1 MDFLILVGQRKE
13 RYAGEYL
20 PEALEV
26 IDANGNDENPDFLI
40 AKKDEYECTKEF
52 DSLAVV
58 RVSVPGASITDALYP
73 TNKAIDGLVV

>member
-13 RYAGEYL
+13 RYEGEYF

-40 AKKDEYECTKEF
+40 DKKDEYERSKEF
-52 DSLAVV
+52 DSLTVV
-58 RVSVPGASITDALYP
+58 RIRVPVAEITEALYP
-73 TNKAIDGLVV
+73 TSKAIGGLVV

>member
-13 RYAGEYL
+13 RYEGEYL

-40 AKKDEYECTKEF
+40 DKKDEYERSKEF
-52 DSLAVV
+52 DSLTVV
-58 RVSVPGASITDALYP
+58 RIRVPGAAITESLYP
-73 TNKAIDGLVV
+73 TSKAIGGLVV

>member
-1 MDFLILVGQRKE
+1 MDFLILVGQRKQ
-13 RYAGEYL
+13 RYEGEYL

-40 AKKDEYECTKEF
+40 DKRDEYERTEEF

-58 RVSVPGASITDALYP
+58 RVRVSGAAITEALYP
-73 TNKAIDGLVV
+73 TSKAIGGLVV

>member
-1 MDFLILVGQRKE
+1 MDFLILVGQRKQ
-13 RYAGEYL
+13 RYEGEYL

-40 AKKDEYECTKEF
+40 DKRDEYERTEEF

-58 RVSVPGASITDALYP
+58 RIRVSGAAITEALHP
-73 TNKAIDGLVV
+73 TNKAIGGLVV

>member
-13 RYAGEYL
+13 RYEGEYL

-26 IDANGNDENPDFLI
+26 IDENGNDENPDFLI
-40 AKKDEYECTKEF
+40 GKKDEYERTMEF

-58 RVSVPGASITDALYP
+58 RVRVPDASITKALYP
-73 TNKAIDGLVV
+73 ASKAIDGLVV

>member
-1 MDFLILVGQRKE
+1 MNELLDHGGNMDFLILVGQRKQ
-13 RYAGEYL
+13 RYEGEYL

-40 AKKDEYECTKEF
+40 DKRDEYERTEEF

-58 RVSVPGASITDALYP
+58 RVTIS
-73 TNKAIDGLVV
+73 

>member
-1 MDFLILVGQRKE
+1 MFLLWLVL
-13 RYAGEYL
+13 GEYL

-40 AKKDEYECTKEF
+40 DKIEEYERTKEF

-58 RVSVPGASITDALYP
+58 RIRVSGASITEALYP
-73 TNKAIDGLVV
+73 PSKVIDGIVV